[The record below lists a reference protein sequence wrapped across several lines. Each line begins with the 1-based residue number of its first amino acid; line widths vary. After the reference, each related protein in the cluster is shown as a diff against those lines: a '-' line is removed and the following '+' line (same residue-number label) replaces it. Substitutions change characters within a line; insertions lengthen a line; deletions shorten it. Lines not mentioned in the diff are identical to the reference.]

1 MSGRARVGAGGQE
14 FGTIGGRAN
23 VSDGSPGS
31 FYAPAHSSWR
41 AVAEG
46 ACEIAMWRAPGIGA
60 LPRAT
65 GRATRPTS
73 TSGPFDQLNFDDT
86 VFIK

>member
-60 LPRAT
+60 LPAGNWSSYPPHQHVR
-65 GRATRPTS
+65 
-73 TSGPFDQLNFDDT
+73 T
-86 VFIK
+86 V